1 MMAGVIIF
9 ALGTW
14 FGMLL
19 GAVMAAV
26 EMEEE

>member
-1 MMAGVIIF
+1 MAGVIIF

-14 FGMLL
+14 FGLLL
-19 GAVMAAV
+19 GAVMAAA